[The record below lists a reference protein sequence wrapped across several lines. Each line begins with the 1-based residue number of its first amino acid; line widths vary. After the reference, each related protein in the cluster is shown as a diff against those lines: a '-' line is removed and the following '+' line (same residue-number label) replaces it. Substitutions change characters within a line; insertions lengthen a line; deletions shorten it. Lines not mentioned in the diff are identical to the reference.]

1 MAITFSQSQVWQ
13 LADQHFERRLAGV
26 LANTDPQA
34 AEAFA
39 TPDGMNELRLQ
50 CSQARTYGLESEL
63 DIAKYVISAWL
74 LGQDF
79 DERFQAIQ
87 ECLSTDRLL
96 PSQKAEAIERI
107 TMSVLAELTE
117 GRKS

>member
-39 TPDGMNELRLQ
+39 TPDALTMREPSASCRAKNSVALR
-50 CSQARTYGLESEL
+50 
-63 DIAKYVISAWL
+63 
-74 LGQDF
+74 
-79 DERFQAIQ
+79 
-87 ECLSTDRLL
+87 
-96 PSQKAEAIERI
+96 AIEY
-107 TMSVLAELTE
+107 
-117 GRKS
+117 G